1 MKLATI
7 KNDTRDG
14 ALAVVSRDL
23 RHAVIV
29 FDLAPTLQAALDDW
43 AYISPQLE
51 DRYQELNRQAVSR
64 AFDFDPAQ
72 CMAPLPRAHQWL
84 DASAYLAH
92 VELLRKA
99 RGADMPADA
108 RRDPL
113 MYQGN
118 SQWFVGATHPIQAA
132 SEDWGVDLEA
142 EIAVILDDVDTGI
155 RHERAGE
162 AIRLIALVND
172 ISLRNLI
179 PAELAKGF
187 GFVHGKAATAFSP
200 VTVTPNELGDAWDGK
215 RILGTLRVHINDE
228 LLGEPDTGTD
238 MQFDFPR
245 LIAHAAKTRPLGA
258 GTVLGSGTV
267 SNHGHP
273 GGFGCIAE
281 LRAAQSL
288 TNEEA
293 RAWLKFGDRVRIEML
308 DGAGNSV
315 FGAMDQTVVQHPVP
329 RRAVD
334 VLRHDQ
340 DSGAAPVAAPE
351 QA

>member
-29 FDLAPTLQAALDDW
+29 YDLAPTLQAALDDW

-51 DRYQELNRQAVSR
+51 DRYQELNRQTVSR
-64 AFDFDPAQ
+64 AFDFDPSQ
-72 CMAPLPRAHQWL
+72 CMAPLPRAYQWL
-84 DASAYLAH
+84 DASAYLPH

-99 RGADMPADA
+99 RGAEMPADA
-108 RRDPL
+108 RRNPL

-118 SQWFVGATHPIQAA
+118 SAWFVGPTHPVQAG

-142 EIAVILDDVDTGI
+142 EIAVILDDVEIAT
-155 RHERAGE
+155 RHDRAGE
-162 AIRLIALVND
+162 SIRLIALAND
-172 ISLRNLI
+172 ISLRTLI
-179 PAELAKGF
+179 PAELGKGF

-200 VTVTPNELGDAWDGK
+200 VAVTPNELGEAWDGK
-215 RILGTLRVHINDE
+215 RLLGKLRVLVNDE

-238 MQFDFPR
+238 MQFDFPK
-245 LIAHAAKTRPLGA
+245 LIAHAAKTRPLGV

-267 SNHGHP
+267 SNNGHAA
-273 GGFGCIAE
+273 GFGCIAE
-281 LRAAQSL
+281 LRAAQ
-288 TNEEA
+288 TIRNEEP
-293 RAWLKFGDRVRIEML
+293 RSWLKFGDRIRIEML

-315 FGAMDQTVVQHPVP
+315 FGAINQTVVQHPVP

-334 VLRHDQ
+334 VLRQDQ
-340 DSGAAPVAAPE
+340 DNGTQPAETPE
-351 QA
+351 QD